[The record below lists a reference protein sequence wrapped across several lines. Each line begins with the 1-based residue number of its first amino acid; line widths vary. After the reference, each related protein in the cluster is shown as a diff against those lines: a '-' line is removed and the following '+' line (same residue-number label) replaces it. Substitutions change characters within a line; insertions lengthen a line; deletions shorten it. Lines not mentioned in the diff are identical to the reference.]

1 MLESLLDV
9 LEDSVWLDLTYFL
22 TSIAF
27 GLIKYFFGIDGDNLG
42 VLAAKDL
49 IKVKIKICL

>member
-27 GLIKYFFGIDGDNLG
+27 GLIKYNFGIDGDNLG

-49 IKVKIKICL
+49 IKIK

>member
-22 TSIAF
+22 TSITF

-49 IKVKIKICL
+49 IKITIKIWL

>member
-9 LEDSVWLDLTYFL
+9 LEDSVWLDFTYFL

-27 GLIKYFFGIDGDNLG
+27 GLIKYIFGIDRHNLG

-49 IKVKIKICL
+49 IKIKI

>member
-9 LEDSVWLDLTYFL
+9 LEDSVWLDLIYFL
-22 TSIAF
+22 TSITF
-27 GLIKYFFGIDGDNLG
+27 WLVKYLFGIDGDNLG

-49 IKVKIKICL
+49 IKITIKIWL